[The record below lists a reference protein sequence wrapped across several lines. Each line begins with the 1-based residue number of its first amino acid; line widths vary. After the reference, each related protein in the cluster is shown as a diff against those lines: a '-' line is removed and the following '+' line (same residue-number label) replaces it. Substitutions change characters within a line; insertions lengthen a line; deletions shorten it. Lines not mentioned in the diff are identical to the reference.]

1 MKIDPANLSAR
12 DSYRL
17 LTGIVVPRPI
27 AWVMTQTPD
36 GVVNL
41 APFSCFMF
49 LSSDPPLLGFTVG
62 PRRGERKDTARNI
75 RELGEFT
82 VHIAEDSMLEAVHGS
97 ADEYPADVSESA
109 LLGLETLP
117 NERIRVA
124 RLAAAPIAMECTLD
138 RVLQFGNTGSEF
150 IVGEVRLFHVRDGLC
165 VDGRIDSAA
174 LRPLGRLAGP
184 TYAKLGDVVRK
195 NPNVAMG
202 PFEVV

>member
-97 ADEYPADVSESA
+97 ADEYPADVSEAA

-195 NPNVAMG
+195 SPNVAMG

>member
-97 ADEYPADVSESA
+97 ADEYPADVSEAA

-117 NERIRVA
+117 NERIRVP
-124 RLAAAPIAMECTLD
+124 RLAATPIAMECTLD

-195 NPNVAMG
+195 SPNVAMG